1 MPPNTLDHRN
11 RPWWVGAPTLM
22 WAASLL
28 FSSSFAELAGSEP
41 LKALAT
47 VTQDLS
53 FLVNH
58 NNTPPY
64 CQYGYGCWGTETDVT
79 LTQH

>member
-11 RPWWVGAPTLM
+11 RPWWVGAPMLM

-47 VTQDLS
+47 VTPVFSSQPQQQATLLS
-53 FLVNH
+53 VSVWLVGNR
-58 NNTPPY
+58 N
-64 CQYGYGCWGTETDVT
+64 
-79 LTQH
+79 